1 MKALLSLSRGGPETL
16 SFDAIPAPH
25 PEPHQILLDVKAVG
39 VNYPDVLIIED
50 RYQFRPAR
58 PFAPGAEVAG
68 IVRQVGAEVSGIS
81 VGDHAIALCG
91 WGGMA
96 EQVAVDAAKSTLIP
110 RDMAFDKAAALLVAY
125 GTALYALE
133 HRAALK
139 AGETLLILGAAGGV
153 GLAAIELGKLK
164 GARVIAAVSSP
175 EKRDVVLKRGAD
187 DVVVYPRN
195 ALEPSAQ
202 KALAE
207 RFKAA
212 CSGGADVVFD
222 NVGGDYAE
230 PAVRSTAW
238 NGRYLIVGFTAG
250 VPRIPLNLP
259 LLKGCQLVGVFW
271 GDWMA
276 REREEARRA
285 ARRLVDMLRAGQ
297 IDPLISKS
305 LPLAAGASA
314 IRELGERSSTGKIV
328 LTV

>member
-1 MKALLSLSRGGPETL
+1 MADWTRSSHESFAQPLTRWTREL
-16 SFDAIPAPH
+16 SFDATPAPH

-58 PFAPGAEVAG
+58 PFSPGAEVAG
-68 IVRQVGAEVSGIS
+68 MVRQVGAAVSGIS

-110 RDMAFDKAAALLVAY
+110 RDMAFDKAAALLFAY

-139 AGETLLILGAAGGV
+139 PRRDAADTRRCRRG
-153 GLAAIELGKLK
+153 
-164 GARVIAAVSSP
+164 GARGRSRSASSRARGSLRP
-175 EKRDVVLKRGAD
+175 SPRRRSGMSSSKRGAD

-212 CSGGADVVFD
+212 CNGGADVVFD

-250 VPRIPLNLP
+250 VSRMPLNLP

-285 ARRLVDMLRAGQ
+285 ARRLVEDICCAPG
-297 IDPLISKS
+297 
-305 LPLAAGASA
+305 
-314 IRELGERSSTGKIV
+314 RSTR
-328 LTV
+328 

>member
-1 MKALLSLSRGGPETL
+1 MKALLSISRGGPETL
-16 SFDAIPAPH
+16 SFDEVPPPL

-68 IVRQVGAEVSGIS
+68 IVRQVGAAVSGIA
-81 VGDHAIALCG
+81 VGDHVIALCG

-96 EQVAVDAAKSTLIP
+96 EQVAVDAAKATVIP
-110 RDMAFDKAAALLVAY
+110 RDMAFDKAAALLFTY

-133 HRAALK
+133 HRAALS
-139 AGETLLILGAAGGV
+139 AGETLLILGASGGV
-153 GLAAIELGKLK
+153 GLAAVDLGKLK
-164 GARVIAAVSSP
+164 GARIVAGVSSQ
-175 EKRDVVLKRGAD
+175 EKLDVVVRRGAHAG
-187 DVVVYPRN
+187 VVYPRH

-207 RFKAA
+207 RFKTA
-212 CSGGADVVFD
+212 CNGAADVVFD

-230 PAVRSTAW
+230 PALRSTAW
-238 NGRYLIVGFTAG
+238 SGRYLIVGFTAG
-250 VPRIPLNLP
+250 VPKIPLNLP

-271 GDWMA
+271 GEWMA

-285 ARRLVDMLRAGQ
+285 SRRLVDMLRAGQ
-297 IDPLISKS
+297 IEPLISRS

-314 IRELGERSSTGKIV
+314 IRELGERSSIGKIV